1 MASAFEMNR
10 LAFIIFVYVIA
21 AIPFGRCISA
31 CFGVDIC
38 TRGSGNIGATNMTR
52 VMGLGFGSVVFM
64 LDFLKA
70 AAPVFLAVQCC
81 SDVFASTVGFVAVF
95 AHVFSVYMAFK
106 GGKGVAPMMGVYF
119 VLVLPVFIVAV
130 CTWGIFFVLFR
141 QPFISSLIACF
152 IGAVY
157 SYALLELY
165 VFLPILAG
173 TVLIFIRHTSN
184 VREFLQAR

>member
-1 MASAFEMNR
+1 MDY
-10 LAFIIFVYVIA
+10 LAFIVFVYLIA

-38 TRGSGNIGATNMTR
+38 NRGSGNIGATNMTR
-52 VMGLGFGSVVFM
+52 VMGLGFGSVVFV

-70 AAPVFLAVQCC
+70 AVPVFLAVRFY
-81 SDVFASTVGFVAVF
+81 SDVFASAVGFVAVF

-106 GGKGVAPMMGVYF
+106 GGKGVAPVMGVYF
-119 VLVLPVFIVAV
+119 VLLPVVFIVIV
-130 CTWGIFFVLFR
+130 CIWVVFFVLFR
-141 QPFISSLIACF
+141 QPFISSLTACF
-152 IGAVY
+152 IGAVC
-157 SYALLELY
+157 SYTLLESF

-173 TVLIFIRHTSN
+173 TVLVFIKHMTN